1 MVQEMEIKALDRTA
15 QCLRYSLLTGALI
28 YMVVYLI
35 LALFRIQYPFE
46 LEWMEGGS
54 VDHVRR
60 ILRGQKLYVS
70 PSLQFIP
77 YIYTPF
83 YFYCSAAVS
92 KILGIGF
99 IPLRLIS
106 FISSLGSFFII
117 FLIVKQETRNIFSG
131 VLASCLFAATFQI
144 SGAWF
149 DIARADSLFLFLL
162 LLAIYLI
169 RFYTSRQSYIIAGV
183 CISLAF
189 LTKQAALF
197 ISLPLMVYAL
207 YWGRRCSIFF
217 IGIIVVI
224 VGISTILLNYLHEGW
239 YTYYVFE
246 LPREHTI
253 VKHML
258 MQFWTKDLLSP
269 LAVAC
274 MMSSLYLFTQLLHA
288 PKEKF
293 LFYFLLAV
301 GMTGGAWIS
310 RLHAGGYLN
319 TLLPAY
325 AVLSILFGLATHTV
339 PELIGVS
346 YQEKRKLVEICLYL
360 VCIAQF
366 ASLGYNPL
374 HQIPTAKDLEAG
386 KQLITTIAQMK
397 GDVFIPCHGYLTAL
411 AGKNSYAHQMTMIDV
426 LRGNDART
434 KIKLNNEIQQAI
446 REKKF
451 AAIILDSHRFGF
463 DIEKYY
469 KIKEPVFTN
478 KEVFW
483 PVTGSR
489 RRPEFIYVP
498 NNDNAY

>member
-1 MVQEMEIKALDRTA
+1 METKALDRTA
-15 QCLRYSLLTGALI
+15 QFFRYSLLTCALI
-28 YMVVYLI
+28 YVVVYLI

-162 LLAIYLI
+162 LLAVYIM

-189 LTKQAALF
+189 LTKQTALF
-197 ISLPLMVYAL
+197 ISLPLMVYAI
-207 YWGRRCSIFF
+207 YRSRRCSIFF

-239 YTYYVFE
+239 YSFYVFE
-246 LPREHTI
+246 LPREHTTLQHI
-253 VKHML
+253 L
-258 MQFWTKDLLSP
+258 MQFWSKDLLSSLP
-269 LAVAC
+269 IVC
-274 MMSSLYLFTQLLHA
+274 VMSLFYLFTQLLHA
-288 PKEKF
+288 PKEEF

-301 GMTGGAWIS
+301 GMIGGAWIS
-310 RLHAGGYLN
+310 RLHIGGYLN
-319 TLLPAY
+319 TLFPAY

-339 PELIGVS
+339 SELINAAF
-346 YQEKRKLVEICLYL
+346 QEKKKLMEISFYL
-360 VCIAQF
+360 VCIVQF

-374 HQIPTAKDLEAG
+374 RQIPTVKDLEAG
-386 KQLITTIAQMK
+386 KNLITAITQIK
-397 GDVFIPCHGYLTAL
+397 GEVFVPWHGYLSAL
-411 AGKNSYAHQMTMIDV
+411 AGKNSYAHRMAMIDI
-426 LRGNDART
+426 LRGNDARA

-451 AAIILDSHRFGF
+451 AAIILDIRRFEF

-469 KIKEPVFTN
+469 KIKELVFTN

-483 PVTGSR
+483 PVTGLR

-498 NNDNAY
+498 KNGNAY